1 MYRRV
6 DTVCGE
12 TQQSYFSRWLRT
24 EIAASLQMWRKA
36 KSVFINPHIRLPY
49 VPLRDRYLTFV
60 PHCFSA
66 APLKG
71 VEEEIVQYHHGNCT
85 DDSAGLHLQGCL
97 SECVSVCCFVC
108 VCGRGRVNG
117 QACGTQLLQLL
128 SALDVQMHFAPE
140 SSRSQLN
147 CSHHTGIERNSSW
160 TPAVVCVRGSPLTR
174 KSMCI

>member
-108 VCGRGRVNG
+108 VWKRESEWTSMWNSTVTAFVSTWCPNAFCSRKLEISAELFSSHRYWKK
-117 QACGTQLLQLL
+117 LL
-128 SALDVQMHFAPE
+128 
-140 SSRSQLN
+140 LN
-147 CSHHTGIERNSSW
+147 PCS
-160 TPAVVCVRGSPLTR
+160 CL
-174 KSMCI
+174 C